1 MITSVGNKKI
11 RDIQKLKENKN
22 IKKLGKY
29 LVEGKHLVEEALE
42 ANVVEEVIVSESFE
56 DYNIVD
62 TFDGDLIKV
71 ADSIMKS
78 IFRVGERVWVSP
90 QLTGKPDWVEATV
103 TQIDN
108 NPFVGV
114 VINVKTDIGELF
126 FEKEDMFKPLEAL
139 ELCTL

>member
-1 MITSVGNKKI
+1 
-11 RDIQKLKENKN
+11 
-22 IKKLGKY
+22 
-29 LVEGKHLVEEALE
+29 
-42 ANVVEEVIVSESFE
+42 
-56 DYNIVD
+56 
-62 TFDGDLIKV
+62 
-71 ADSIMKS
+71 MKS

-126 FEKEDMFKPLEAL
+126 FEKEAMFKPLEAL

>member
-1 MITSVGNKKI
+1 
-11 RDIQKLKENKN
+11 
-22 IKKLGKY
+22 
-29 LVEGKHLVEEALE
+29 
-42 ANVVEEVIVSESFE
+42 
-56 DYNIVD
+56 
-62 TFDGDLIKV
+62 
-71 ADSIMKS
+71 MKS

-90 QLTGKPDWVEATV
+90 QLTGKSDWVEATV

>member
-1 MITSVGNKKI
+1 
-11 RDIQKLKENKN
+11 
-22 IKKLGKY
+22 
-29 LVEGKHLVEEALE
+29 
-42 ANVVEEVIVSESFE
+42 
-56 DYNIVD
+56 
-62 TFDGDLIKV
+62 
-71 ADSIMKS
+71 MKS

-126 FEKEDMFKPLEAL
+126 FEREDMFKPLEAL

>member
-1 MITSVGNKKI
+1 
-11 RDIQKLKENKN
+11 
-22 IKKLGKY
+22 
-29 LVEGKHLVEEALE
+29 
-42 ANVVEEVIVSESFE
+42 
-56 DYNIVD
+56 
-62 TFDGDLIKV
+62 
-71 ADSIMKS
+71 MKS

-126 FEKEDMFKPLEAL
+126 FEKEDMFNPVEEE
-139 ELCTL
+139 ELCML

>member
-1 MITSVGNKKI
+1 
-11 RDIQKLKENKN
+11 
-22 IKKLGKY
+22 
-29 LVEGKHLVEEALE
+29 
-42 ANVVEEVIVSESFE
+42 
-56 DYNIVD
+56 
-62 TFDGDLIKV
+62 
-71 ADSIMKS
+71 MKS

-139 ELCTL
+139 EVCTLELLS

>member
-1 MITSVGNKKI
+1 
-11 RDIQKLKENKN
+11 
-22 IKKLGKY
+22 
-29 LVEGKHLVEEALE
+29 
-42 ANVVEEVIVSESFE
+42 
-56 DYNIVD
+56 
-62 TFDGDLIKV
+62 
-71 ADSIMKS
+71 MKS
-78 IFRVGERVWVSP
+78 IFRGGERVWVSP

>member
-1 MITSVGNKKI
+1 
-11 RDIQKLKENKN
+11 
-22 IKKLGKY
+22 
-29 LVEGKHLVEEALE
+29 
-42 ANVVEEVIVSESFE
+42 
-56 DYNIVD
+56 
-62 TFDGDLIKV
+62 
-71 ADSIMKS
+71 MKS

-90 QLTGKPDWVEATV
+90 QLTGKPDWGEATV

>member
-1 MITSVGNKKI
+1 
-11 RDIQKLKENKN
+11 
-22 IKKLGKY
+22 
-29 LVEGKHLVEEALE
+29 
-42 ANVVEEVIVSESFE
+42 
-56 DYNIVD
+56 
-62 TFDGDLIKV
+62 
-71 ADSIMKS
+71 MKS

-126 FEKEDMFKPLEAL
+126 FEKEDMFKPLESL

>member
-1 MITSVGNKKI
+1 
-11 RDIQKLKENKN
+11 
-22 IKKLGKY
+22 
-29 LVEGKHLVEEALE
+29 
-42 ANVVEEVIVSESFE
+42 
-56 DYNIVD
+56 
-62 TFDGDLIKV
+62 
-71 ADSIMKS
+71 MKS

-126 FEKEDMFKPLEAL
+126 FEKEDMFKPLGAL

>member
-1 MITSVGNKKI
+1 
-11 RDIQKLKENKN
+11 
-22 IKKLGKY
+22 
-29 LVEGKHLVEEALE
+29 
-42 ANVVEEVIVSESFE
+42 
-56 DYNIVD
+56 
-62 TFDGDLIKV
+62 
-71 ADSIMKS
+71 MKS

-90 QLTGKPDWVEATV
+90 QLTGKPDWAEATV

>member
-1 MITSVGNKKI
+1 
-11 RDIQKLKENKN
+11 
-22 IKKLGKY
+22 
-29 LVEGKHLVEEALE
+29 
-42 ANVVEEVIVSESFE
+42 
-56 DYNIVD
+56 
-62 TFDGDLIKV
+62 
-71 ADSIMKS
+71 MKS
-78 IFRVGERVWVSP
+78 IFRIGERVWVSP

>member
-1 MITSVGNKKI
+1 
-11 RDIQKLKENKN
+11 
-22 IKKLGKY
+22 
-29 LVEGKHLVEEALE
+29 
-42 ANVVEEVIVSESFE
+42 
-56 DYNIVD
+56 
-62 TFDGDLIKV
+62 
-71 ADSIMKS
+71 MKS
-78 IFRVGERVWVSP
+78 ICRVGERVWVSP

>member
-1 MITSVGNKKI
+1 
-11 RDIQKLKENKN
+11 
-22 IKKLGKY
+22 
-29 LVEGKHLVEEALE
+29 
-42 ANVVEEVIVSESFE
+42 
-56 DYNIVD
+56 
-62 TFDGDLIKV
+62 
-71 ADSIMKS
+71 MKS

-108 NPFVGV
+108 NPCVGV

-139 ELCTL
+139 ELCML

>member
-1 MITSVGNKKI
+1 
-11 RDIQKLKENKN
+11 
-22 IKKLGKY
+22 
-29 LVEGKHLVEEALE
+29 
-42 ANVVEEVIVSESFE
+42 
-56 DYNIVD
+56 
-62 TFDGDLIKV
+62 
-71 ADSIMKS
+71 MKS

-108 NPFVGV
+108 NPFIGV

-126 FEKEDMFKPLEAL
+126 CEKEDMFKPLEAL

>member
-1 MITSVGNKKI
+1 
-11 RDIQKLKENKN
+11 
-22 IKKLGKY
+22 
-29 LVEGKHLVEEALE
+29 
-42 ANVVEEVIVSESFE
+42 
-56 DYNIVD
+56 
-62 TFDGDLIKV
+62 
-71 ADSIMKS
+71 MKS

-90 QLTGKPDWVEATV
+90 QLTDKPDWVEATV

-126 FEKEDMFKPLEAL
+126 FENEDMFKPLEAL

>member
-1 MITSVGNKKI
+1 
-11 RDIQKLKENKN
+11 
-22 IKKLGKY
+22 
-29 LVEGKHLVEEALE
+29 
-42 ANVVEEVIVSESFE
+42 
-56 DYNIVD
+56 
-62 TFDGDLIKV
+62 
-71 ADSIMKS
+71 MKS

-126 FEKEDMFKPLEAL
+126 FEKEDMFKPLEAF

>member
-1 MITSVGNKKI
+1 
-11 RDIQKLKENKN
+11 
-22 IKKLGKY
+22 
-29 LVEGKHLVEEALE
+29 
-42 ANVVEEVIVSESFE
+42 
-56 DYNIVD
+56 
-62 TFDGDLIKV
+62 
-71 ADSIMKS
+71 MKS

-108 NPFVGV
+108 KPFVGV

-126 FEKEDMFKPLEAL
+126 FEKVDMFKPLEAL

>member
-1 MITSVGNKKI
+1 
-11 RDIQKLKENKN
+11 
-22 IKKLGKY
+22 
-29 LVEGKHLVEEALE
+29 
-42 ANVVEEVIVSESFE
+42 
-56 DYNIVD
+56 
-62 TFDGDLIKV
+62 
-71 ADSIMKS
+71 MKS

-90 QLTGKPDWVEATV
+90 QLTGKSDWVEATV

-114 VINVKTDIGELF
+114 VINVKTDIAELF

>member
-1 MITSVGNKKI
+1 
-11 RDIQKLKENKN
+11 
-22 IKKLGKY
+22 
-29 LVEGKHLVEEALE
+29 
-42 ANVVEEVIVSESFE
+42 
-56 DYNIVD
+56 
-62 TFDGDLIKV
+62 
-71 ADSIMKS
+71 MKS

-108 NPFVGV
+108 NPFIGV

-126 FEKEDMFKPLEAL
+126 FEKEDMFKPLESL

>member
-1 MITSVGNKKI
+1 
-11 RDIQKLKENKN
+11 
-22 IKKLGKY
+22 
-29 LVEGKHLVEEALE
+29 
-42 ANVVEEVIVSESFE
+42 
-56 DYNIVD
+56 
-62 TFDGDLIKV
+62 
-71 ADSIMKS
+71 MKR

>member
-1 MITSVGNKKI
+1 
-11 RDIQKLKENKN
+11 
-22 IKKLGKY
+22 
-29 LVEGKHLVEEALE
+29 
-42 ANVVEEVIVSESFE
+42 
-56 DYNIVD
+56 
-62 TFDGDLIKV
+62 
-71 ADSIMKS
+71 MKG

>member
-1 MITSVGNKKI
+1 M
-11 RDIQKLKENKN
+11 Q
-22 IKKLGKY
+22 
-29 LVEGKHLVEEALE
+29 
-42 ANVVEEVIVSESFE
+42 
-56 DYNIVD
+56 
-62 TFDGDLIKV
+62 
-71 ADSIMKS
+71 S

>member
-1 MITSVGNKKI
+1 
-11 RDIQKLKENKN
+11 
-22 IKKLGKY
+22 
-29 LVEGKHLVEEALE
+29 
-42 ANVVEEVIVSESFE
+42 
-56 DYNIVD
+56 
-62 TFDGDLIKV
+62 
-71 ADSIMKS
+71 MKS

-90 QLTGKPDWVEATV
+90 QLTGKPDWVEAMV

>member
-1 MITSVGNKKI
+1 
-11 RDIQKLKENKN
+11 
-22 IKKLGKY
+22 
-29 LVEGKHLVEEALE
+29 
-42 ANVVEEVIVSESFE
+42 
-56 DYNIVD
+56 
-62 TFDGDLIKV
+62 
-71 ADSIMKS
+71 MKS
-78 IFRVGERVWVSP
+78 LFRVGERVWVSP

-126 FEKEDMFKPLEAL
+126 FEKEDMFKPVEEE

>member
-1 MITSVGNKKI
+1 
-11 RDIQKLKENKN
+11 
-22 IKKLGKY
+22 
-29 LVEGKHLVEEALE
+29 
-42 ANVVEEVIVSESFE
+42 
-56 DYNIVD
+56 
-62 TFDGDLIKV
+62 
-71 ADSIMKS
+71 MKS
-78 IFRVGERVWVSP
+78 IFREGERVWVAP